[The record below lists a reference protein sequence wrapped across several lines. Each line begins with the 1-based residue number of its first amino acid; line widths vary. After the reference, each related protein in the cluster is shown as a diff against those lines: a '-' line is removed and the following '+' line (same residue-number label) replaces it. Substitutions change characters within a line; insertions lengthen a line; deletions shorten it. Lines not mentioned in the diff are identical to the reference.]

1 MMHFLLGRKAYFQG
15 ASYCFQGGPRVHPTF
30 FRVKTSSKWGQ
41 INKAKIHQQCQYR
54 ERWVQDI
61 HLPKSHEIIS
71 SISLPF
77 SMQLLFKSI
86 FFIWSK
92 VQKSP
97 PKNAKFH
104 PAKFLPQKFAEMH
117 VPALVVH
124 HWWPVNIGNQGPRA
138 SKFHLITPPKPQ
150 LCGEILV
157 WLLSFCFFWGKRPLI
172 ITSNRNLNSDGISC
186 FWGGGEREEG
196 WKVNME
202 FHHFSGLFLKPY
214 TYFFSIGCSSLFIR
228 CDFWTSVFF

>member
-1 MMHFLLGRKAYFQG
+1 MRSNQQ
-15 ASYCFQGGPRVHPTF
+15 SQN
-30 FRVKTSSKWGQ
+30 TSTMS
-41 INKAKIHQQCQYR
+41 IYR
-54 ERWVQDI
+54 GRWVQDI

-77 SMQLLFKSI
+77 SMQLFFKSI

-124 HWWPVNIGNQGPRA
+124 RWWLVNIGNQGPRA

-157 WLLSFCFFWGKRPLI
+157 WLLSFCFFWGKRPH
-172 ITSNRNLNSDGISC
+172 NNLNWEPSTQMG
-186 FWGGGEREEG
+186 FVLNFFGEKKREEG
-196 WKVNME
+196 GRWTWN
-202 FHHFSGLFLKPY
+202 LK
-214 TYFFSIGCSSLFIR
+214 IL
-228 CDFWTSVFF
+228 